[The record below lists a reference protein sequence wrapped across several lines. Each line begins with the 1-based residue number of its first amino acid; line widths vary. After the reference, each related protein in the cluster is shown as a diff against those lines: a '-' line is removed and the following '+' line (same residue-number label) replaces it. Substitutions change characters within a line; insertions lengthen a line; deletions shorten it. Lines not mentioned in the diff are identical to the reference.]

1 MEQEEMRAERREGRE
16 GREGR
21 EVPHRTWGPGD
32 EGRRLVERLV
42 ERFKV
47 RYLFILF
54 ATIVDVTPR

>member
-1 MEQEEMRAERREGRE
+1 MEQEEMRAERRE

-47 RYLFILF
+47 R
-54 ATIVDVTPR
+54 